1 MTDELLQMAAEIDG
15 EPAPAAMG
23 MPENQ
28 PQLVAGNQPPP
39 GHVPNP
45 EIIMA
50 LQAIVTMA
58 GAGLAGYF
66 NSDHWNVQD
75 AQSKTIAISL
85 DAVLEKYLH
94 GNYSMPPEI
103 TLLLTLGLVF
113 GPKYQMQLELKK
125 NEKPT
130 SEPIASEPTLP
141 ISGDD
146 GIREI
151 DGVESEPAIQPNT

>member
-15 EPAPAAMG
+15 EPAPVNMG
-23 MPENQ
+23 IPENQ
-28 PQLVAGNQPPP
+28 PQLVAGNKPP

-45 EIIMA
+45 EIIMS

-66 NSDHWNVQD
+66 NSQHWNVEE
-75 AQSKTIAISL
+75 AQSKSIAISL
-85 DAVLEKYLH
+85 DAVLEKYLS

-125 NEKPT
+125 NEKPK
-130 SEPIASEPTLP
+130 SEPIASEPALSVP
-141 ISGDD
+141 SND
-146 GIREI
+146 GVREV
-151 DGVESEPAIQPNT
+151 DGVESEPAI

>member
-15 EPAPAAMG
+15 EPAPVNMG
-23 MPENQ
+23 IPENQ
-28 PQLVAGNQPPP
+28 PQLVAGNKPP

-94 GNYSMPPEI
+94 GNYKMPPEV

-125 NEKPT
+125 NEKPK
-130 SEPIASEPTLP
+130 SEPIASEPALSVP
-141 ISGDD
+141 SND
-146 GIREI
+146 GVREV
-151 DGVESEPAIQPNT
+151 DGVESEPAI

>member
-1 MTDELLQMAAEIDG
+1 MTDELLHLAAEIDG
-15 EPAPAAMG
+15 EPAPVDIG

-28 PQLVAGNQPPP
+28 PQAVGSNQPPP

-50 LQAIVTMA
+50 LQSIVTVS

-66 NSDHWNVQD
+66 NADHWNVD
-75 AQSKTIAISL
+75 PDQSKAVAISI

-94 GNYSMPPEI
+94 GNYAMPPEL
-103 TLLLTLGLVF
+103 TLLLTLAIVF
-113 GPKYQMQLELKK
+113 GPKYKQQIELKK
-125 NEKPT
+125 NEKPKAK
-130 SEPIASEPTLP
+130 SVEAEPTLSVP
-141 ISGDD
+141 SDD

-151 DGVESEPAIQPNT
+151 DGVESEPAI

>member
-15 EPAPAAMG
+15 EPAPADMG
-23 MPENQ
+23 IPENQ
-28 PQLVAGNQPPP
+28 PQLVAGNKPP

-45 EIIMA
+45 EIIMS

-66 NSDHWNVQD
+66 NSDHWHVQD
-75 AQSKTIAISL
+75 AQSKAIAIAL
-85 DAVLEKYLH
+85 DGVLEKYLND
-94 GNYSMPPEI
+94 NYKMPPEV

-113 GPKYQMQLELKK
+113 APKYQMQLELKK

-151 DGVESEPAIQPNT
+151 DSPESEPAIQPNR